1 MIVMMKVSALIFIPV
16 LLAILSACGIN
27 QEKDEDSPFYSVP
40 AGSVLVLNQELVIAA
55 NQVAS
60 YVQNGK
66 LLAYQDVDKYE
77 PNCKFEVYA
86 ISDQP
91 RTVKAGTFNIT
102 KVVDEI
108 ESSSWRNGT
117 QLASL
122 EGGYGGVNI
131 ASGMLDHSLVFNYA
145 TFMYLS
151 SASQPEV
158 YRMTCQ
164 HWEAV
169 REDRYL
175 SIAQMRQAMG
185 EIFTL
190 NIKQ

>member
-1 MIVMMKVSALIFIPV
+1 MLKIRPLVFISALAV
-16 LLAILSACGIN
+16 LSACAIN

-40 AGSVLVLNQELVIAA
+40 AGSLLVLNQDLVIAA
-55 NQVAS
+55 GQVAT
-60 YVQNGK
+60 YVQNGE
-66 LLAYQDVDKYE
+66 LMTYEQVDKYQ

-86 ISDQP
+86 ISEQP
-91 RTVKAGTFNIT
+91 RTVKADTFEII
-102 KVVDEI
+102 KVVDDI
-108 ESSSWRNGT
+108 ESSSIHHGSR
-117 QLASL
+117 LASL
-122 EGGYGGVNI
+122 DEGYRGINI

-151 SASQPEV
+151 SATQKDV
-158 YRMTCQ
+158 YRITCQ

-175 SIAQMRQAMG
+175 SISQMRQAMG
-185 EIFTL
+185 NVFTL